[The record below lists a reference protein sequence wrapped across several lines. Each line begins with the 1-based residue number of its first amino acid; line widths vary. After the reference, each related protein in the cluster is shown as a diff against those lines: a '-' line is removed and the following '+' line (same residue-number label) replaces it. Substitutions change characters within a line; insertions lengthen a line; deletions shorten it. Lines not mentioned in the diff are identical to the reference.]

1 MQFSKKIYSTLIIAV
16 LAISAIATAIPM
28 VSALGG
34 DPMILQ
40 TPSPSWGTPITEVT
54 GGTVGSKVSIVANST
69 VGTPAAAYVQ
79 VTAYWDSPTSAA
91 ILGQAYSDGDGYF
104 RIDVTIPSAVTGTH
118 QIIVNDGAGAVDVAY
133 TVAPSVTVS
142 TTPSTSQ
149 TTPTPYDAK
158 VLPGDALTVVGHGF
172 AGGMLGSKM
181 NITLENTTATV
192 LITSPSVTTNS
203 TGSFSAVIVI
213 PTIAVAD
220 YGAWSVNG
228 TDASDSWAVAP
239 ILLDYYNAVTPTS
252 GPSGVTITI
261 SGRIPA
267 STAYTLLMDTTNIG
281 SGTSGA
287 DGTFSNTF
295 VIPELIGTGSHNVY
309 VKWVI
314 ATVESSRVTTFT
326 VNAEPLAFLSALTGV
341 PGAKIT
347 ISGTGFTPL
356 AKISVTIGSVVANS
370 TDLDSRFGPTNIMGS
385 FTDEEFVV
393 PALAA
398 GVYYVVVADE
408 YGAATNGSTVFTVT
422 AAPTTSIALNAASY
436 YTGDTL
442 SFSITTTEAT
452 MSELTVTIYSPAGVV
467 YWTADWSAALPAT
480 PVKRVLFMDQVVNG
494 NPITIPADAPL
505 GSWNWTIIYKPQ
517 SLAFASTKATG
528 LFTVAAIPTMQT
540 VLDAIDAMEA
550 TITDVIT
557 TSEGNI
563 VAVIN
568 TKSGQIVADI
578 SDLDAKITSIDGAIV
593 TLSTAVGEVQT
604 TVSNLDMGTLG
615 ADITAIK
622 GDVATIKTNLG
633 TVDMAVDDLDA
644 KVTDLADGIATVQ
657 TNLGT
662 LQGTVTS
669 IDNTVATINTGVGSL
684 QADVSDVSAKADV
697 TPVWIAV
704 VLSLVAAIAAIFAVI
719 TIRQKIAG

>member
-1 MQFSKKIYSTLIIAV
+1 
-16 LAISAIATAIPM
+16 
-28 VSALGG
+28 
-34 DPMILQ
+34 
-40 TPSPSWGTPITEVT
+40 
-54 GGTVGSKVSIVANST
+54 
-69 VGTPAAAYVQ
+69 
-79 VTAYWDSPTSAA
+79 
-91 ILGQAYSDGDGYF
+91 
-104 RIDVTIPSAVTGTH
+104 
-118 QIIVNDGAGAVDVAY
+118 
-133 TVAPSVTVS
+133 
-142 TTPSTSQ
+142 
-149 TTPTPYDAK
+149 
-158 VLPGDALTVVGHGF
+158 
-172 AGGMLGSKM
+172 
-181 NITLENTTATV
+181 
-192 LITSPSVTTNS
+192 
-203 TGSFSAVIVI
+203 
-213 PTIAVAD
+213 
-220 YGAWSVNG
+220 
-228 TDASDSWAVAP
+228 
-239 ILLDYYNAVTPTS
+239 
-252 GPSGVTITI
+252 
-261 SGRIPA
+261 
-267 STAYTLLMDTTNIG
+267 
-281 SGTSGA
+281 
-287 DGTFSNTF
+287 
-295 VIPELIGTGSHNVY
+295 
-309 VKWVI
+309 
-314 ATVESSRVTTFT
+314 
-326 VNAEPLAFLSALTGV
+326 
-341 PGAKIT
+341 
-347 ISGTGFTPL
+347 
-356 AKISVTIGSVVANS
+356 
-370 TDLDSRFGPTNIMGS
+370 MGS